1 MLQAWTDSN
10 TTDMSVWKSICP
22 WRSWWPCCP
31 GSACSVEHRRAVLQ
45 LMSYSNS
52 LKCSQHVAGDD
63 SAGFEI
69 IDGDDLDG
77 MAEAEGAPAERQPGR
92 RAATDQPLAVSLP
105 TSLGLD
111 PARLSAMRSS
121 LFQSSRPLQVII
133 PFTDCSPS
141 VMARYSHAQLQ
152 ISS

>member
-1 MLQAWTDSN
+1 MLVLWSIAGLCCSSCPTAIPSSVLSN
-10 TTDMSVWKSICP
+10 
-22 WRSWWPCCP
+22 
-31 GSACSVEHRRAVLQ
+31 
-45 LMSYSNS
+45 
-52 LKCSQHVAGDD
+52 VAGDD

-77 MAEAEGAPAERQPGR
+77 MAEAESAPAERQPGR

-121 LFQSSRPLQVII
+121 LFQSSRPLQVI
-133 PFTDCSPS
+133 TPS
-141 VMARYSHAQLQ
+141 ITAVHL
-152 ISS
+152 

>member
-1 MLQAWTDSN
+1 VLVLWSIARLCCSSCPTAIVSSLLSN
-10 TTDMSVWKSICP
+10 
-22 WRSWWPCCP
+22 
-31 GSACSVEHRRAVLQ
+31 L
-45 LMSYSNS
+45 
-52 LKCSQHVAGDD
+52 AGDD

-77 MAEAEGAPAERQPGR
+77 MAEAEGAPTERQPGR

-133 PFTDCSPS
+133 PSITA
-141 VMARYSHAQLQ
+141 VHL
-152 ISS
+152 